1 MFPALLF
8 LLSVIKKPT
17 PTEKVWF
24 LHLYSVVYAQ
34 ICVWINLALQ
44 LTGGK
49 KGGAFVLE
57 SQEVLA
63 PQVTSEIRRL
73 ELSRAEL
80 DCISFIQPTPKAD
93 QQYSEENRWFKRT
106 KRFLETHSF
115 CWRPPQHA
123 GGKRSRGLP
132 AGQLAWLPPSSLPAG
147 RAAGQPRL
155 PAGEGADLQK
165 LKQIV
170 LFRLKFCSVDILFQH
185 GMKRNVN
192 SPEFSTKQKCRFLA
206 NFRHELCAR
215 YCCCLSTVRHLPPNS
230 TFISIDLKAMS
241 IKESVPRWLNNMS
254 FEK

>member
-8 LLSVIKKPT
+8 LLSVIKKPI
-17 PTEKVWF
+17 PTAKVWF

-49 KGGAFVLE
+49 KKRGAFVLE
-57 SQEVLA
+57 SWEVLA
-63 PQVTSEIRRL
+63 LQVTSENRRL
-73 ELSRAEL
+73 EHSRAEL
-80 DCISFIQPTPKAD
+80 DCVSFVRPTPKVD
-93 QQYSEENRWFKRT
+93 QQYSDENRWFKWT
-106 KRFLETHSF
+106 KRFPDTHSL

-123 GGKRSRGLP
+123 GGRRSRGLP
-132 AGQLAWLPPSSLPAG
+132 AGRPAWLPPSSPPAG

-170 LFRLKFCSVDILFQH
+170 LFRLKFRGVDILFQH

-192 SPEFSTKQKCRFLA
+192 SPEFSTKQKSRFLA
-206 NFRHELCAR
+206 NFHHELCAR
-215 YCCCLSTVRHLPPNS
+215 RCCLSTGRLCLTAS
-230 TFISIDLKAMS
+230 AS
-241 IKESVPRWLNNMS
+241 
-254 FEK
+254 